1 MAQFDHESNPDND
14 WEDGW
19 ETVMNEFDWE
29 RYLQKEETEIAKYQ
43 KLYSKLIKSQ
53 NRLDEVALYMGW
65 ETNSNSSEPQES
77 SENLSE
83 AELEQPYTLHKHPL
97 FIASK
102 ALHGWLIE
110 KWTQHLSLC
119 DAQFS
124 IPNALRM
131 QSALSQ
137 SDYYGLL
144 AVTALDLGD
153 YALAIAYFKRGLA
166 AINQSLSLLNE
177 IDELQIDPLPHFSK
191 QARVRLFDLREI
203 WLRVV
208 TDCRNAMASHPEED

>member
-1 MAQFDHESNPDND
+1 MADFDHESNPEND

-19 ETVMNEFDWE
+19 ETVLNEFDWE
-29 RYLQKEETEIAKYQ
+29 RYLQKEQEEIAKYQ
-43 KLYSKLIKSQ
+43 KLYGKLIKSQ

-65 ETNSNSSEPQES
+65 ETGSNASETPDHID
-77 SENLSE
+77 NALD
-83 AELEQPYTLHKHPL
+83 AVPEQPYTLHKHPL

-102 ALHGWLIE
+102 ALHGWLTE
-110 KWTQHLSLC
+110 KWTQHVSLC
-119 DAQFS
+119 SDQISA
-124 IPNALRM
+124 PLTLRL

-166 AINQSLSLLNE
+166 AVNQSLSILNE
-177 IDELQIDPLPHFSK
+177 IDELQIDPLPFYSK
-191 QARVRLFDLREI
+191 QARTRLFDLREI

-208 TDCRNAMASHPEED
+208 SDCRHAMSRRPEEE